1 MDELLK
7 CPNCGSDEVTVSHL
21 QRFMANTGEHYCH
34 SVKTHD
40 ANSEATCL
48 DCHWIGRRDQLV
60 HNAALTGGEAVPVE
74 STVMR
79 LEEK

>member
-1 MDELLK
+1 MTDEALLLR
-7 CPNCGSDEVTVSHL
+7 CPNCGGAEVTVSHK

-48 DCHWIGRRDQLV
+48 DCQWIGRRDQLV
-60 HNAALTGGEAVPVE
+60 PNAPGKPTAANEPNEG
-74 STVMR
+74 
-79 LEEK
+79 